1 MLWRSIK
8 WDKLYISH
16 TIFSLLFS
24 PASLS
29 WLCMCCMLPRLQT
42 GHASRRASV
51 LQERWPEAPA
61 RARASWATAPGRH
74 RSTSGAKITPSSSF
88 GAKWRFFFIFFLS
101 LHKKLISSRKK
112 PQTTCFGENE
122 WEELSLESVMFFFLT
137 GPIYHRSLR
146 QPASNILE
154 ACVPSPAQEI
164 CDTQL
169 KGKENICEHSS
180 FPCWQWGGVSPSS
193 FRPGGSQPLFFL
205 LLP

>member
-1 MLWRSIK
+1 MRQALHIPY
-8 WDKLYISH
+8 DLQPL
-16 TIFSLLFS
+16 IFPCLSLLTLYVLYVTSFTNGS
-24 PASLS
+24 CITASISAAGKVARGPCTGTSQLS
-29 WLCMCCMLPRLQT
+29 HGSWETPQHLGSQNNTKLFIWGKMT
-42 GHASRRASV
+42 V
-51 LQERWPEAPA
+51 L
-61 RARASWATAPGRH
+61 
-74 RSTSGAKITPSSSF
+74 F
-88 GAKWRFFFIFFLS
+88 YFFLS
-101 LHKKLISSRKK
+101 LLKKLISSRKK

-164 CDTQL
+164 CYTQL